1 MGYQGVPQ
9 IQGKPFRRACGF
21 LGSAPR
27 GQASRCGRDATPR
40 RCTSA
45 GPGASVSSR
54 LIASACA
61 PPNAQ
66 QPGPPSDCVCVCVC
80 VCVCARA
87 RVCAPCPVLRSS
99 GLWLVV
105 QTRRHAAVRASVTV
119 AGGPPWLVLPYSGR
133 RGGARLRPA
142 GGAVPAA
149 RAAPRVW
156 GWWQERKREAH
167 GRRQPQRVGARRA
180 GGCEKNRAGASGL
193 PAPHAAGAQ
202 QRVRVPRGVHG
213 GRVRAVLKEHFRSH
227 VPTGVRHVC
236 ELQRARAMRRAGRG
250 LLLLP
255 RLARRSV

>member
-1 MGYQGVPQ
+1 MWATPNS
-9 IQGKPFRRACGF
+9 GKALHARAD
-21 LGSAPR
+21 SWAAPR
-27 GQASRCGRDATPR
+27 AGRPAGVGETPLQGGARAQGPVPPCRRGSSRRPALPQTHSNP
-40 RCTSA
+40 A
-45 GPGASVSSR
+45 PR
-54 LIASACA
+54 LIA
-61 PPNAQ
+61 
-66 QPGPPSDCVCVCVC
+66 CVCVCVC
-80 VCVCARA
+80 VCARARA